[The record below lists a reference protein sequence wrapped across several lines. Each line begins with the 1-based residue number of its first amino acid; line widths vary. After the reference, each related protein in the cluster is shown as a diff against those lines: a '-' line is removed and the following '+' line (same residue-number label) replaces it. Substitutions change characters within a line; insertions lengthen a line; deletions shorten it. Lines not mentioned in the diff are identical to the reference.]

1 MKRFALLCAADIP
14 DTAALCAA
22 HLDMLSPATRRAL
35 NLTYRP
41 GRPPS
46 KRFLWA
52 IGQAQRE
59 ITYFS
64 QHGHRVP
71 VNVLLGDSDAG
82 A

>member
-1 MKRFALLCAADIP
+1 MTCMAMDCRAEIA

-22 HLDMLSPATRRAL
+22 HFDMLIPATRRAL

-41 GRPPS
+41 GRPAS

-59 ITYFS
+59 ITYYG
-64 QHGHRVP
+64 QYGHRIP
-71 VNVLLGDSDAG
+71 VAVMLGGGDAG
-82 A
+82 T